1 MSSIRRNDTV
11 QVRTG
16 KDRGKQGQVRE
27 VITKKDRV
35 IVEGINMMK
44 KHQRPTQQGGVPVP
58 GSVVTREAPLH
69 ISNVMVVCSD
79 CNHAPASFR
88 RHRRLAGPHRREAR
102 HMTRQV
108 LGRLRT

>member
-16 KDRGKQGQVRE
+16 KDRGKQGLVRE
-27 VITKKDRV
+27 VITKKNR
-35 IVEGINMMK
+35 IVVDGVNMMK

-69 ISNVMVVCSD
+69 ISNVMVVCKE
-79 CNHAPASFR
+79 CGKA
-88 RHRRLAGPHRREAR
+88 
-102 HMTRQV
+102 TRTGMRVRQDGIKV
-108 LGRLRT
+108 RVCKRCGADID